1 MTNALASSY
10 LSSVFTD
17 DKVADILS
25 DRFMVRAMLIVEGSL
40 ADAQGQL
47 GIIPAEAAARISL
60 TARQLPLEPSV
71 LGGGMIRDGVP
82 IPALIDILREALPP
96 EAAPFV
102 HYGAT
107 SQDIMDTATV
117 LQHRAIITL
126 IEERLKTMVDRLGD
140 LASQHQD
147 SLMLARTHGQAAA
160 PTTFGY
166 KCILWRDAL
175 TRQQQRLS
183 ELKDR
188 CLALQFGGAAGT
200 QAAYGEQAQALA
212 EKVAELLKLKN
223 PLLPWHSS
231 RDRFVELG
239 SWMTTTTGALAKI
252 AQDILLLSQSEIAEV
267 AEGAGGGSSSM
278 PHKSNPMLSEAI
290 VALARHSANQMSG
303 LHQAMIADHERA
315 THAWQLEWMTLPEI
329 IQGAGAALK
338 LGDRLIA
345 TLRVNP
351 DRMARNLTDQQG
363 FVLAEAASMA
373 LAQLM
378 PLPEAQKLVREAV
391 KAAKSADKGL
401 FDILPSMSDAAINWD
416 QIADPSRA
424 LGQAQ
429 TLTKRALI
437 KGV

>member
-25 DRFMVRAMLIVEGSL
+25 DRFMVRAMLIIEGSL

-60 TARQLPLEPSV
+60 TARQLPLDPSV

-126 IEERLKTMVDRLGD
+126 IEERLKTLIDRLAD

-166 KCILWRDAL
+166 KCVLWRDGL

-183 ELKDR
+183 ELKQR

-200 QAAYGEQAQALA
+200 QAAYGEQAQALGD
-212 EKVAELLKLKN
+212 KLAELLKLKN
-223 PLLPWHSS
+223 PLLPWHAS

-239 SWMTTTTGALAKI
+239 SWMATTTGALAKI
-252 AQDILLLSQSEIAEV
+252 AQDILLLSQSEVAEV
-267 AEGAGGGSSSM
+267 AEGTGGSSSSM
-278 PHKSNPMLSEAI
+278 PQKSNPMLSEAI
-290 VALARHSANQMSG
+290 VALARHTATQMSG

-329 IQGAGAALK
+329 IQAAGASLRLA
-338 LGDRLIA
+338 DRLVA
-345 TLRVNP
+345 TLRVDP
-351 DRMARNLTDQQG
+351 ARMAQNLAEQQG

-373 LAQLM
+373 LAQHM
-378 PLPEAQKLVREAV
+378 ALPEAQKLVKEAV
-391 KAAKSADKGL
+391 KAARSSGKGL
-401 FDILPSMSDAAINWD
+401 FDVLKSMTDAPLDWD
-416 QIADPSRA
+416 QLADPANA